1 MEVVIDHQ
9 VVPADLV
16 ENCTYVVIR
25 EEFEVFL
32 DGEGGTLI
40 RTERVLQVG
49 AVSIASS
56 RTLKVLKAISWTLGT
71 TTTLTF
77 YWVE

>member
-1 MEVVIDHQ
+1 M
-9 VVPADLV
+9 
-16 ENCTYVVIR
+16 
-25 EEFEVFL
+25 
-32 DGEGGTLI
+32 

-49 AVSIASS
+49 AVSMASS
-56 RTLKVLKAISWTLGT
+56 RTAKVLKGISWTFGT